1 MKIVLATKNQDKV
14 KEIKQLLKDIAVEV
28 FTLDHFPEIDEIIED
43 GVTLEQN
50 AIKKAK
56 TVFHR
61 TGLIAVADDT
71 GLEVDALA
79 GKPGVFSSRFA
90 GEDATYEDNVRKLL
104 QQMEGIS
111 QSKRG
116 ARFRCVISIVGPG
129 IAQSVD
135 GVCSGMITRQ
145 KRGVAGFGY
154 DPVFWVAEYGQTFAE
169 MPLELKNRISHRG
182 LALQKAKKVLQQL
195 AANQQQ
201 DISYQRR

>member
-28 FTLDHFPEIDEIIED
+28 FTLDHFPEIGEIIED

-104 QQMEGIS
+104 QRMEGIPES
-111 QSKRG
+111 ERG

-135 GVCSGMITRQ
+135 AVCSGMITRQ